1 MKTSL
6 TQRNPDDKKTT
17 AFGVVA
23 STTFK
28 DRGRA
33 SLGVL
38 KVRVQ
43 NDDKEITCWALVDSG
58 SNTTFITRSV
68 ADKLGIKGPGHAFCV
83 NTLGGAKSHD
93 EMCVDFVLASE
104 DKSLS
109 VDVKGAFTIPSLNIR
124 ARYDWTAHTNFE
136 HLKDLVFPSVDT
148 EIDVFIGTDCTE
160 MFWTLGERHGGLKEP
175 IARQTR
181 FGWILLGPTE
191 QKRSFCVNATLIEPL
206 DAVYNKMLMADFEDI
221 KKRTCDVS

>member
-1 MKTSL
+1 M
-6 TQRNPDDKKTT
+6 
-17 AFGVVA
+17 
-23 STTFK
+23 
-28 DRGRA
+28 
-33 SLGVL
+33 
-38 KVRVQ
+38 
-43 NDDKEITCWALVDSG
+43 DSG

-104 DKSLS
+104 DKCLS

-124 ARYDWTAHTNFE
+124 ARYDGTAHTNFE
-136 HLKDLVFPSVDT
+136 HLKDLTFPSVDAT
-148 EIDVFIGTDCTE
+148 IDVLIGTDCTE

-181 FGWILLGPTE
+181 LGWILLGPTE
-191 QKRSFCVNATLIEPL
+191 QKRSFCVNATSIKPL
-206 DAVYNKMLMADFEDI
+206 DAV
-221 KKRTCDVS
+221 